1 MRGGGGGGGRREEG
15 ALVDTIQNVDG
26 NATQS
31 FKSSPKT

>member
-1 MRGGGGGGGRREEG
+1 MGRGGGEEEGGGSPG
-15 ALVDTIQNVDG
+15 LIIQNVDG